1 MPMPEFFASTAKGL
15 VDPLEVELKEL
26 GLKVLDKTVGGVY
39 FESNWEGCYKANLHS
54 RLASRILKPILD
66 FTAYQ
71 PEELYAQILRHD
83 FTKYIEPNQTISI
96 DVTIRDC
103 KMRDQRFV
111 AMKIKDAVVDQFREK
126 FGVRPD
132 VENDAP
138 DLRIHVRAVK
148 NQFNVSIDT
157 TGDSLFMRGY
167 RREAGEAPLK
177 ENLAAGLIK
186 LSEWDQKSPVID
198 FMCGSGTFLI
208 EAAMMAM
215 NVAPGIHRRRFG
227 FQSWLNYDEAV
238 WEKVVQEA
246 MDAEKEELPFL
257 FYGYD
262 IDNRVLKIAKDNAMR
277 AGVDQVIEFKKESVA
292 TVEPPV
298 EKGLIIVNPPYGAR
312 IGDEDN
318 LRDVYRDLGFTLK
331 HRFLG
336 WDAWILS
343 GNKEL
348 IADLKLKSTR
358 KYFVFNGNIECRF
371 LKYSMF

>member
-1 MPMPEFFASTAKGL
+1 MPEFFASTARGL
-15 VDPLEVELKEL
+15 VDPLETELKNL
-26 GLKVLDKTVGGVY
+26 GLKVTDKYIGGVF

-54 RLASRILKPILD
+54 RLASRILKPVLD

-71 PEELYAQILRHD
+71 PEELYTQVLRHD
-83 FTKYIEPNQTISI
+83 FTKYIKPTQTISI
-96 DVTIRDC
+96 DASVSES

-111 AMKIKDAVVDQFREK
+111 AMKVKDAIVDQFRDK

-132 VENDAP
+132 VDNENP
-138 DLRIHVRAVK
+138 SLRIHVRAIK
-148 NQFNVSIDT
+148 NNFSIAIDT
-157 TGDSLFMRGY
+157 SGDSLFKRGY
-167 RREAGEAPLK
+167 RRDVGEAPLK

-186 LSEWDQKSPVID
+186 LSEWDGQTPLVD
-198 FMCGSGTFLI
+198 LMCGSGTFLI
-208 EAAMMAM
+208 EAAMMAL
-215 NVAPGIHRRRFG
+215 NIAPGINRKRFG
-227 FQSWLNYDEAV
+227 FQNWLSFEKEA

-246 MDAEKEELPFL
+246 LDNEKEELPFK

-262 IDNRVLKIAKDNAMR
+262 IDNKVLKSAKDNAKQ
-277 AGVDQVIEFKKESVA
+277 AGVDHVIEFKKEAVA
-292 TVEPPV
+292 TVEPPA
-298 EKGLIIVNPPYGAR
+298 EKGMIIVNPPYGAR

-318 LRDVYRDLGFTLK
+318 LRDVYRDLSFTLK
-331 HRFLG
+331 HRFKG

-358 KYFVFNGNIECRF
+358 KHFVFNGNIECRF